1 MPGIVDWGNLGSDEL
16 GSPADA
22 EVLRAIGGSGLGAR
36 REFVSAP
43 RLGGG
48 VRCLDKS
55 EAEGITAEI
64 YCSGSPVT
72 GSNPSYRVPSG
83 ATLQSSGGP
92 THDRDS
98 SLMYSG
104 PPFW

>member
-55 EAEGITAEI
+55 EAEGGECFSQALG
-64 YCSGSPVT
+64 YKV
-72 GSNPSYRVPSG
+72 NYD
-83 ATLQSSGGP
+83 L
-92 THDRDS
+92 
-98 SLMYSG
+98 
-104 PPFW
+104 